1 MTPLCNEQKFVCR
14 HVASRFFRN
23 LGKSLSPLLRDAAY
37 RDFYFNSSP
46 NWQEVLSAFGNSSV
60 VLLGAKY
67 VTNDYASMA
76 ELTSDLSDRLP
87 TEFNEEKKAFLL

>member
-1 MTPLCNEQKFVCR
+1 MDVE
-14 HVASRFFRN
+14 
-23 LGKSLSPLLRDAAY
+23 Y
-37 RDFYFNSSP
+37 RDLDFSSSL
-46 NWQEVLSAFGNSSV
+46 NWQEVLSAFDNSSV

-87 TEFNEEKKAFLL
+87 TEFNEEKKTFLS